1 MPTETELSDRTALFV
16 LAYFWI
22 LCLIPL
28 FLRREDGE
36 LQWHAR
42 NGLALFLVE
51 AAVILVLGL
60 AGLPILLFFKGH
72 GFLFLTGV
80 FFLFWAAVLALHA
93 ACVLRALQGGRLFVP
108 GISHWAERI

>member
-1 MPTETELSDRTALFV
+1 MPLETEWSDRTALIV

-22 LCLIPL
+22 LCLVPL

-42 NGLALFLVE
+42 NGLVLFLVE
-51 AAVILVLGL
+51 TAVILLLGL

-72 GFLFLTGV
+72 GFLFLTAV
-80 FFLFWAAVLALHA
+80 FFLFWAVVLALHV
-93 ACVLRALQGGRLFVP
+93 ACILRALQGRRLFVP
-108 GISHWAERI
+108 GLSHWAERI